1 MRTTRRA
8 PALRRS
14 WLFVGGD
21 DRNAH
26 DAACALG
33 ADVVIQELEDS
44 TPPERRPGARTL
56 AAQAFAAWRAAGM
69 LSAVRINP
77 LETDGLADLAA
88 VIPAQPDI
96 VLMSKVSEP
105 SQVQRLADEV
115 GRLEHKHG
123 LPAGG
128 IELVPNIES
137 ARGIMQT
144 YAIAK
149 ASTRVTGVAGSTED
163 TAADLGA
170 VRGKDGVELAYVR
183 QRLHVE
189 TVAAGVLSIDCP
201 YTFADTDGCETD
213 ARYARRLGY
222 QAKLIN
228 DPSHVAVVNRVMTPS
243 ESEVRE
249 ASEIID
255 AFDTNSRGLGNEQVR
270 LNGRL
275 LELPIYLNAQRLLE
289 RAAALGIDT
298 GAKRKR

>member
-189 TVAAGVLSIDCP
+189 TVAAGVVSIDCP

-289 RAAALGIDT
+289 RAAALGINT